1 MKPSLQMPPGGGQG
15 RRTPLT
21 DSTCLFMTT
30 QEVPDPTPLLRF
42 PEIDGG
48 SKASRLK
55 VTLNPSGMSWG
66 ERTQGSW
73 TFVTDASFYGMKWIQ
88 FGPPRAQRFKSD
100 SKHTSALLGWN

>member
-55 VTLNPSGMSWG
+55 VTKSVWHVLGG
-66 ERTQGSW
+66 ENTGKL
-73 TFVTDASFYGMKWIQ
+73 DIC
-88 FGPPRAQRFKSD
+88 D
-100 SKHTSALLGWN
+100 